1 MKKYFAFLTF
11 LLFTV
16 TFGAAAQTP
25 HIELVRSGSEPSYD
39 ALLTKLKSGDLGID
53 FKALRMKYTET
64 KDYTPEG
71 LSPEVRNRMYT
82 AMNEKR
88 YMEARALA
96 EDVLKTNFVDI
107 SAHLVAGMANEA
119 LGDTAK
125 FEFHKQVFSG
135 LISSIMDDGDGQS
148 RENSFTVISVP
159 EEYAVLDYLRLA
171 RDKQFS
177 ASGDGHMYDVFS
189 VTDKES
195 GGTAKLY
202 FNIDIIWKVR
212 NKNLNN

>member
-1 MKKYFAFLTF
+1 MKKYLAFLTF
-11 LLFTV
+11 LLFV
-16 TFGAAAQTP
+16 ATFRAAAQTP

-39 ALLTKLKSGDLGID
+39 ALLAKLKSGDLGID
-53 FKALRMKYTET
+53 FKALRLKYSET

-71 LSPEVRNRMYT
+71 LRPEFRDQMYK

-88 YMEARALA
+88 YSDARALA

-119 LGDTAK
+119 LGHTAK

-148 RENSFTVISVP
+148 RENAFTVISIP
-159 EEYAVLDYLRLA
+159 EEYAVLDYLRLT

-195 GGTAKLY
+195 GGTLKLY
-202 FNIDIIWKVR
+202 FNTDIIWKTR
-212 NKNLNN
+212 SRGSKN

>member
-1 MKKYFAFLTF
+1 MKKYLTFLTF
-11 LLFTV
+11 LLFV
-16 TFGAAAQTP
+16 AAFQAAAQTP
-25 HIELVRSGSEPSYD
+25 QITLVRSGSEPSYD
-39 ALLTKLKSGDLGID
+39 ALLTKLKRGDLGID

-71 LSPEVRNRMYT
+71 LSPQLRDRMYK

-88 YMEARALA
+88 YGEARALA
-96 EDVLKTNFVDI
+96 EDVLKKNFVDI

-125 FEFHKQVFSG
+125 FEFHKQVFTG
-135 LISSIMDDGDGQS
+135 LISSIVDDGDGQS
-148 RENSFTVISVP
+148 RENSFRVISVP
-159 EEYAVLDYLRLA
+159 EEYAVLDYLRLT

-202 FNIDIIWKVR
+202 FNIDIIWKAR
-212 NKNLNN
+212 NKNVNY

>member
-1 MKKYFAFLTF
+1 MKKYLAFLTF
-11 LLFTV
+11 LLFV
-16 TFGAAAQTP
+16 ATFRAAAQTP

-39 ALLTKLKSGDLGID
+39 ALLAKLKSGDLGID

-64 KDYTPEG
+64 KNYTPGG
-71 LSPEVRNRMYT
+71 LSPEIRNRMYT

-88 YMEARALA
+88 YQDARAMA
-96 EDVLKTNFVDI
+96 EDVLKKNFVDI

-148 RENSFTVISVP
+148 RENAFTVISIP
-159 EEYAVLDYLRLA
+159 EEYAVLDYLRLT

-195 GGTAKLY
+195 GGTLKLY
-202 FNIDIIWKVR
+202 FNTDIIWKTR
-212 NKNLNN
+212 SLSSKN